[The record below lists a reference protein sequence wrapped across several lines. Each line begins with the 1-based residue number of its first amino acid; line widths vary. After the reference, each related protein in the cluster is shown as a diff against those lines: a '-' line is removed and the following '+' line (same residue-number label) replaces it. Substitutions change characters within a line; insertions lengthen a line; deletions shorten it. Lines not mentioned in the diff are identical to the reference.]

1 LTEFKP
7 SIDPESEPLRYAAEI
22 VGGDPFSQF
31 LGIVVEEARDSYAR
45 VSLKLKP
52 EYCNSAARSHG
63 GIIFSV
69 ADQAFAIACN
79 SRGYTAFAAEMK
91 INYFEATRAGDT
103 VRAEAKPIDI
113 RKRISLWNIEVRNQ
127 DSNLVAVAHGLAY
140 HFVK

>member
-1 LTEFKP
+1 MKEFKP
-7 SIDPESEPLRYAAEI
+7 SIDPESEPLRYAAEV
-22 VGGDPFSQF
+22 VGGDPFSRF
-31 LGIVVEEARDSYAR
+31 LGIIVEEARDSYAR

-79 SRGYTAFAAEMK
+79 SRGYSAFAAEMK

-103 VRAEAKPIDI
+103 VSAEAKPIDI

-127 DSNLVAVAHGLAY
+127 DSSLVAVAHGLAY